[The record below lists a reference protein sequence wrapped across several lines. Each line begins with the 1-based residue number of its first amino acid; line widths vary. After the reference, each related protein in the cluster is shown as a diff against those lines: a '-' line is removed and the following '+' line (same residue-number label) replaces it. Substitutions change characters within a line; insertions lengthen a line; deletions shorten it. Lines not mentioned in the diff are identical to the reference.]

1 VDRAYKFRIY
11 PTKEQQNLIERTF
24 GCARFVYNHYLDDRI
39 NSYKTTGKSPTR
51 FQQDKDLT
59 ELKQSIEWLREPD
72 KCALQNSLKDLDTA
86 YQNFFRNVKTGKKP
100 GFPQF
105 KSKHNGK
112 QSYTTNS
119 TVKVFDKAIQLPK
132 LGKVKCRVSRQV
144 DGRILNA
151 TVSRS
156 AAGKYFV
163 SVCCTDVDILQ
174 YPKTGAAV
182 GIDLGLTELA
192 VTSDGDKIQNIKSL
206 VHLEKELATLQRQLS
221 RKTKGSSNRRK
232 AQLKVARLHERIA
245 NIRRDYLQKE
255 STKLVKQYDVICMED
270 LSVKNLMQ
278 NHHLA
283 KGIADASWASF
294 SRMIEYKSAWQ
305 NKSFAKVDRF
315 YASSQLCSSCG
326 YQNPETKDLSVREWT
341 CPVCGTHHDR
351 DINAAINI
359 LQEGLKKL
367 NIPAA

>member
-1 VDRAYKFRIY
+1 MDRAYKFRIY

-24 GCARFVYNHYLDDRI
+24 GCARFVYNHYLEDRI
-39 NSYKTTGKSPTR
+39 NSYKTAGRSPTR

-59 ELKQSIEWLREPD
+59 ALKQSIEWLREPD
-72 KCALQNSLKDLDTA
+72 KCALQNSLKDLDAA
-86 YQNFFRNVKTGKKP
+86 YQNFFRNVKAGKKP

-105 KSKHNGK
+105 KSKHNGN

-119 TVKVFDKAIQLPK
+119 TVKVFDKTIQMPK

-151 TVSRS
+151 TVSRN

-163 SVCCTDVDILQ
+163 SVCCTDVDIPQ

-192 VTSDGDKIQNIKSL
+192 VTSDGDKIPNIKSL
-206 VHLEKELATLQRQLS
+206 AHLEKKLVTLQRRLS

-270 LSVKNLMQ
+270 LAAKNLMQ

-283 KGIADASWASF
+283 KGIADASWSSF

-305 NKSFAKVDRF
+305 NKSFVKVDRF
-315 YASSQLCSSCG
+315 YASSQTCSSCG

-341 CPVCGTHHDR
+341 CPVCGAHHDR
-351 DINAAINI
+351 DINAAMNI

-367 NIPAA
+367 DIPAA